1 MNQRRSD
8 SPIKKQLAK
17 KLVTYFDQLDEAKS
31 RERALERKNSRSRSF
46 SKSKSTSQM
55 PIGKSSVEESE
66 LYDDIDIRRQK
77 LSDLKE
83 LMRKELLAAKIAGI
97 TEPRPEDI
105 AKSLQGYPTFMKSGK
120 MNESYRRKLTEDV
133 NIAEFKKSVHR
144 LLESRVKKDQMGNPN
159 DDGSSVDTELLE
171 QEVEID
177 FANKS
182 QDPASHSKLHI
193 SSNIFDEHLYPLE
206 TKKKVLPTNH
216 VESSAFDFHQRKSKE
231 IRRLQYASE
240 NQRVPRQMRSA
251 SKEIIEVQKLQAKHQ
266 EEVDVV
272 PTTYAGKAR
281 ERRTHPDEGY
291 PVWIRFQDGN
301 QRTVIAA
308 MLKNVEG
315 FKINPETDTMEVIEK
330 DRVTVNP
337 RDGAG
342 KTEGFKVISG
352 RVERPNEG
360 KFENEDD
367 CELVVQD
374 KAGKRYPIL
383 FYERNYETEMVPEP
397 EPEPKRVMHDA
408 NCRAFDLIG
417 KFLGRGRLELSETD
431 KATGRK
437 IRYAKGILVN
447 SDEKIEFVLA
457 KFIEDGRTTLKH
469 KSLKH
474 THHDIEEEEDMEISG
489 YDVKCLTL
497 AEQKKGGN
505 PELLFILNSEYVP
518 QKDMVL
524 SEEQASYELEDYRK
538 FEGDLLYEEAP
549 GDREGTLWLILSK
562 AKEVMDA
569 RTKVKS
575 PAGMD
580 KIRIELDEADD
591 SQDIT
596 NILDR
601 IKWILER
608 RKRAAEDLVR
618 EKGEIE
624 EAERIERER
633 LETERLE
640 LEEHARRERVRLDRE
655 RLDRERL
662 DRERKALE
670 EAEKIERERRER
682 LEKEEAQ
689 RKLIEK
695 RQLNKSQTYTESGSR
710 GSVIHGGRKPVR
722 AEQNKQF
729 AGHMDFIVHCPGG
742 CKLHVFVAP
751 NGKGQEVDQQV
762 DFQYYPIESSTE
774 NSEQMKVTYNGKE
787 YHPNGIRRP
796 KSDAPHSQADPKS
809 DPEVRVV
816 QPRDDQYEREKRQ
829 REEER
834 QRQITEDHERL
845 QSLKDEQERLAIQRW
860 QEEQRLER
868 IKREADERQIRID
881 AEEAERR
888 IILEEE
894 EAKLKDLREAEDEER
909 QIRLNE
915 EEERLRQ
922 LRAEHEIELVRIRNE
937 KNAKERE
944 RLRLEDEER
953 QRKIIEEEER
963 IRRLEEEQ
971 QRQLHIQEEE
981 ERVKRLRDSIERRR
995 RIEDEERERRRLEEE
1010 ERQLRIR
1017 HEEEE
1022 RMRRLIEEEEER
1034 DRKRLEDEE
1043 RLRRE
1048 EEDKRRQLEEEKRQF
1063 EEDKLRESQERRQRL
1078 ADEENERRL
1087 RQEAEEAERR
1097 LREEIAKKQKDDGA
1111 QRKLAQEAEEAERRL
1126 REEVARRQNQEE
1138 EQRLRYAAEE
1148 DERLRLER
1156 EREEEKRRQD
1166 EEIQTTQKK
1175 VRELKAALER
1185 SKIENSQDIIVIK
1198 KSHEVITNNRYRDS
1212 VDSEAAS
1219 KKDVKVSSEEQE
1231 KPKQAEQKP
1240 KPVEKPKTSGDPRQ
1254 RFSMIQHRVSP
1265 TIETA
1270 KRKST
1275 ASKSKKPIVK
1285 KEEHIK
1291 EEPKT
1296 EPALVQEEKAKS
1308 HKESSGKKS
1317 DSIQN
1322 SQYREDRSRVQSIKI
1337 QEINHS
1343 QMEVAHE
1350 GERYTKIELNLENS
1364 EDDIDF
1370 IGYGT
1375 IRVSNKK
1382 DSSRSLSE
1390 IKQSFTRISPAR
1402 DLAATIKGDDR
1413 NMTTRPFTPIT
1424 SEKKA
1429 AKQIITTSTVT
1440 ESHITGHQSS
1450 SRMHSKIGHKQIE
1463 QQDDREEEVIFT

>member
-1 MNQRRSD
+1 
-8 SPIKKQLAK
+8 
-17 KLVTYFDQLDEAKS
+17 
-31 RERALERKNSRSRSF
+31 
-46 SKSKSTSQM
+46 M
-55 PIGKSSVEESE
+55 PIGKSSIEESE
-66 LYDDIDIRRQK
+66 IYDDIDIRRQK

-97 TEPRPEDI
+97 TEPSPEDI
-105 AKSLQGYPTFMKSGK
+105 TKSLQGYPTFMKSGK
-120 MNESYRRKLTEDV
+120 MNESYRRNNTEDV
-133 NIAEFKKSVHR
+133 DFAEFKKSIHK
-144 LLESRVKKDQMGNPN
+144 LLESRVKKDQIGNPN

-177 FANKS
+177 FVNKS
-182 QDPASHSKLHI
+182 QDPASQSKLR
-193 SSNIFDEHLYPLE
+193 SSSKIFDEHLYPLE

-240 NQRVPRQMRSA
+240 NRRVLRHMRSA

-266 EEVDVV
+266 EEVEVV

-291 PVWIRFQDGN
+291 PVWIRFQDGS
-301 QRTVIAA
+301 QRTAMAA

-337 RDGAG
+337 IDGAE
-342 KTEGFKVISG
+342 KTESFKVISG
-352 RVERPNEG
+352 RVERPNED

-374 KAGKRYPIL
+374 KAGKRFPIL
-383 FYERNYETEMVPEP
+383 FYERNYEPEMVPEP

-417 KFLGRGRLELSETD
+417 KFLGRGRLELSEID
-431 KATGRK
+431 KATGSK
-437 IRYAKGILVN
+437 VKYAKGILVN
-447 SDEKIEFVLA
+447 SDDKIEFVLA
-457 KFIEDGRTTLKH
+457 KFIEDRTTTLKH
-469 KSLKH
+469 RSLNN

-497 AEQKKGGN
+497 AEQNKGGN

-518 QKDMVL
+518 QKDVVL
-524 SEEQASYELEDYRK
+524 SEEPATCELEDFRK

-580 KIRIELDEADD
+580 KIRIELDEADE

-608 RKRAAEDLVR
+608 RKKAAEDLAR
-618 EKGEIE
+618 EQAERE
-624 EAERIERER
+624 EAERIQREIEAAEMLQR
-633 LETERLE
+633 
-640 LEEHARRERVRLDRE
+640 EENARRER
-655 RLDRERL
+655 
-662 DRERKALE
+662 ERKAVE
-670 EAEKIERERRER
+670 EAQRIERELRER

-689 RKLIEK
+689 RKEIEK
-695 RQLNKSQTYTESGSR
+695 RQLMKSETNTENNRR

-722 AEQNKQF
+722 GEQIRQF
-729 AGHMDFIVHCPGG
+729 PGHMDFIVHSPGG
-742 CKLHVFVAP
+742 SKLHVFVAP

-762 DFQYYPIESSTE
+762 DFHYYPKEGSNE
-774 NSEQMKVTYNGKE
+774 NGEQMKVTYNGKE
-787 YHPNGIRRP
+787 YHPNGIRRAKP
-796 KSDAPHSQADPKS
+796 DAPISQPDPKS

-834 QRQITEDHERL
+834 QRQIAEEYEKL

-888 IILEEE
+888 LLLEEE
-894 EAKLKDLREAEDEER
+894 EAKIRDLREA
-909 QIRLNE
+909 
-915 EEERLRQ
+915 
-922 LRAEHEIELVRIRNE
+922 
-937 KNAKERE
+937 
-944 RLRLEDEER
+944 
-953 QRKIIEEEER
+953 
-963 IRRLEEEQ
+963 
-971 QRQLHIQEEE
+971 
-981 ERVKRLRDSIERRR
+981 
-995 RIEDEERERRRLEEE
+995 EEE
-1010 ERQLRIR
+1010 ERQLRVR

-1022 RMRRLIEEEEER
+1022 RMRRLIEEEEDR

-1048 EEDKRRQLEEEKRQF
+1048 EQDKRRQLEEEKRQF
-1063 EEDKLRESQERRQRL
+1063 EEHKLRESQERGQRL
-1078 ADEENERRL
+1078 ADEETERRL

-1097 LREEIAKKQKDDGA
+1097 LREEIAKKQKENEA
-1111 QRKLAQEAEEAERRL
+1111 QRKIAQEGEEAERRL
-1126 REEVARRQNQEE
+1126 REEIARRHQQEE
-1138 EQRLRYAAEE
+1138 EQRLKHAAEE

-1185 SKIENSQDIIVIK
+1185 SKIENSQEIIVIK
-1198 KSHEVITNNRYRDS
+1198 KSPEVITNNRYRDS

-1219 KKDVKVSSEEQE
+1219 KKDVKVSSDEQE
-1231 KPKQAEQKP
+1231 KPKQAEQKS
-1240 KPVEKPKTSGDPRQ
+1240 KPVEKPKISSDPTQ
-1254 RFSMIQHRVSP
+1254 RYSMIQHRVSP

-1270 KRKST
+1270 KRKSA
-1275 ASKSKKPIVK
+1275 ASKPKKPTLK
-1285 KEEHIK
+1285 KEEPIK

-1296 EPALVQEEKAKS
+1296 EASPVQEEKAKS
-1308 HKESSGKKS
+1308 PKESSGKKS
-1317 DSIQN
+1317 DSVHN
-1322 SQYREDRSRVQSIKI
+1322 SQYREDRSRIPGIKI
-1337 QEINHS
+1337 QEINQS
-1343 QMEVAHE
+1343 QMEIPHE

-1370 IGYGT
+1370 VGYGT

-1382 DSSRSLSE
+1382 DISRSPSE
-1390 IKQSFTRISPAR
+1390 IKQKFTKISPAR
-1402 DLAATIKGDDR
+1402 DLTAAMKGDDR

-1424 SEKKA
+1424 SEKKPP
-1429 AKQIITTSTVT
+1429 KQIITTSTIT
-1440 ESHITGHQSS
+1440 DPHITSHQSS
-1450 SRMHSKIGHKQIE
+1450 RIHPKSGQEQRE
-1463 QQDDREEEVIFT
+1463 QQDDPEEEVIFT

>member
-1 MNQRRSD
+1 MHHRRSD

-17 KLVTYFDQLDEAKS
+17 KLVTYFDQLDGAKS
-31 RERALERKNSRSRSF
+31 RERELERKHSRSRSF
-46 SKSKSTSQM
+46 SKSKSSSQM

-66 LYDDIDIRRQK
+66 IYDDIDIRRQK

-97 TEPRPEDI
+97 TEPSPEDI
-105 AKSLQGYPTFMKSGK
+105 TKSLQGYPTFMKSGR
-120 MNESYRRKLTEDV
+120 MNESYRRKNTEDV
-133 NIAEFKKSVHR
+133 DIAEFKKSIHK
-144 LLESRVKKDQMGNPN
+144 LLESRVKKDQIGNPN

-182 QDPASHSKLHI
+182 QDPVSQSRLRS

-240 NQRVPRQMRSA
+240 NRKVLRHMRSA
-251 SKEIIEVQKLQAKHQ
+251 SKDIIEVQKLQAKHQ
-266 EEVDVV
+266 EEVEVV

-291 PVWIRFQDGN
+291 PVWIRFQDGS
-301 QRTVIAA
+301 QRTAMAA

-337 RDGAG
+337 RDGAEN
-342 KTEGFKVISG
+342 TESFKVING
-352 RVERPNEG
+352 RVERPNED

-367 CELVVQD
+367 CELIVQD
-374 KAGKRYPIL
+374 KAGKRFPIL
-383 FYERNYETEMVPEP
+383 FYERNYEPEMVPEP
-397 EPEPKRVMHDA
+397 EPEPKRVMEDA
-408 NCRAFDLIG
+408 NCRAFDVIG
-417 KFLGRGRLELSETD
+417 KFLGRGRLELSEID
-431 KATGRK
+431 KATGK
-437 IRYAKGILVN
+437 KVRYAKGILVN
-447 SDEKIEFVLA
+447 SEEKIEFVLA
-457 KFIEDGRTTLKH
+457 KFIEDRTTTLKH
-469 KSLKH
+469 RSLNH

-518 QKDMVL
+518 QKDVVL
-524 SEEQASYELEDYRK
+524 SEEPATCELEDYRK

-549 GDREGTLWLILSK
+549 GDRDGTLWLILSK

-580 KIRIELDEADD
+580 KIRIELDEADE

-608 RKRAAEDLVR
+608 RKRAAEDLAR
-618 EKGEIE
+618 EQAERE
-624 EAERIERER
+624 EAERIQREIEAAEMLQREENARRERER
-633 LETERLE
+633 LERERLE
-640 LEEHARRERVRLDRE
+640 I
-655 RLDRERL
+655 
-662 DRERKALE
+662 ERKAVE
-670 EAEKIERERRER
+670 EAQRIEAELRER

-689 RKLIEK
+689 RKEIEK
-695 RQLNKSQTYTESGSR
+695 RQLMKSQTNTENNRR
-710 GSVIHGGRKPVR
+710 GSVIHGGRKPLR
-722 AEQNKQF
+722 GEQIRQF
-729 AGHMDFIVHCPGG
+729 PGHMDFIVHCPGG
-742 CKLHVFVAP
+742 SKLHVFVAP

-762 DFQYYPIESSTE
+762 DFLYYPKEGSNE
-774 NSEQMKVTYNGKE
+774 NGEQMKVTYNGKE
-787 YHPNGIRRP
+787 YHPNGIRRAKP
-796 KSDAPHSQADPKS
+796 DASISQPDPKS

-834 QRQITEDHERL
+834 QRQIAEEYEKL

-888 IILEEE
+888 LLLEEE
-894 EAKLKDLREAEDEER
+894 EAKIRDLREAEEEER
-909 QIRLNE
+909 QLRLNE

-922 LRAEHEIELVRIRNE
+922 IRAEHEIELVRIRNE

-944 RLRLEDEER
+944 RLRLEEEER
-953 QRKIIEEEER
+953 QRKNIEEEER
-963 IRRLEEEQ
+963 IRRLEQEQ
-971 QRQLHIQEEE
+971 KRQLNIQEEE
-981 ERVKRLRDSIERRR
+981 ERVRRLRDSIERRR

-1010 ERQLRIR
+1010 ERQLRVR

-1063 EEDKLRESQERRQRL
+1063 EEHKLRESQERRQRL
-1078 ADEENERRL
+1078 ADEETERRL
-1087 RQEAEEAERR
+1087 RQEAEEAERK
-1097 LREEIAKKQKDDGA
+1097 LRKEIAKKQKENEA
-1111 QRKLAQEAEEAERRL
+1111 QRRIAQEGEEAERRL
-1126 REEVARRQNQEE
+1126 REEIARRQQQEE
-1138 EQRLRYAAEE
+1138 EQRLKHAAEQ

-1185 SKIENSQDIIVIK
+1185 SKIENSQEIIVIK
-1198 KSHEVITNNRYRDS
+1198 KSPEVITNNRYRDS

-1219 KKDVKVSSEEQE
+1219 KKDVKISSDDQE
-1231 KPKQAEQKP
+1231 KPKQAEQKS
-1240 KPVEKPKTSGDPRQ
+1240 KPVEKPKISSDPTQ

-1270 KRKST
+1270 KRKSA
-1275 ASKSKKPIVK
+1275 ASKPKKPTLK
-1285 KEEHIK
+1285 KEEPIK

-1296 EPALVQEEKAKS
+1296 ESAPVQEEKAMVP
-1308 HKESSGKKS
+1308 KESSGKKS
-1317 DSIQN
+1317 DSLHN
-1322 SQYREDRSRVQSIKI
+1322 SQYREDRSRIQSIKI
-1337 QEINHS
+1337 QEINQS
-1343 QMEVAHE
+1343 QMEIPHE

-1370 IGYGT
+1370 VGYGT

-1382 DSSRSLSE
+1382 DGSRSPSE
-1390 IKQSFTRISPAR
+1390 IKQNFTKISPAR
-1402 DLAATIKGDDR
+1402 DLAAAMKGDDR

-1424 SEKKA
+1424 SEKKTA
-1429 AKQIITTSTVT
+1429 RQIITTSTIT
-1440 ESHITGHQSS
+1440 DRHITSHQAS
-1450 SRMHSKIGHKQIE
+1450 SRIHPKSGQEQRE
-1463 QQDDREEEVIFT
+1463 QQDDPEEEVIFT

>member
-1 MNQRRSD
+1 MSDKNIMHHRRSD

-31 RERALERKNSRSRSF
+31 RERELERKHSRSRSF
-46 SKSKSTSQM
+46 SKSKSSSQM

-66 LYDDIDIRRQK
+66 IYDDIDIRRQK

-97 TEPRPEDI
+97 TEPSPEDI
-105 AKSLQGYPTFMKSGK
+105 TKSLQGYPTFMKSGR
-120 MNESYRRKLTEDV
+120 MNESYRRKNTEDV
-133 NIAEFKKSVHR
+133 DMAEFKKSIHK
-144 LLESRVKKDQMGNPN
+144 LLESRVKKDQIGNPN

-182 QDPASHSKLHI
+182 QDPASQSKLRS
-193 SSNIFDEHLYPLE
+193 SSNIFDEYLYPLE

-240 NQRVPRQMRSA
+240 NRRVLRHMRSA
-251 SKEIIEVQKLQAKHQ
+251 SKEIMEVQKLQAKHQ
-266 EEVDVV
+266 EEVEVV

-291 PVWIRFQDGN
+291 PVWIRFQDGS
-301 QRTVIAA
+301 QRTAMAA

-337 RDGAG
+337 RDGAEN
-342 KTEGFKVISG
+342 TESFKVISG
-352 RVERPNEG
+352 RVERPNED

-367 CELVVQD
+367 CELIVQD
-374 KAGKRYPIL
+374 KAGKRFPIL
-383 FYERNYETEMVPEP
+383 FYERNYEPEMVPEP
-397 EPEPKRVMHDA
+397 EPEPKRVMQDA
-408 NCRAFDLIG
+408 NCRAFDIIG
-417 KFLGRGRLELSETD
+417 KFLGRGRLELSEID
-431 KATGRK
+431 KATGK
-437 IRYAKGILVN
+437 KVRYAKGILVN
-447 SDEKIEFVLA
+447 SEEKIEFVLA
-457 KFIEDGRTTLKH
+457 KFIEDRTTTLKH
-469 KSLKH
+469 RSLNH

-518 QKDMVL
+518 QKDVVL
-524 SEEQASYELEDYRK
+524 SEEPATCELEDYRK

-549 GDREGTLWLILSK
+549 GDRDGTLWLILSK

-580 KIRIELDEADD
+580 KIRIELDEADE

-608 RKRAAEDLVR
+608 RKRAAEDLAR
-618 EKGEIE
+618 EQAERE
-624 EAERIERER
+624 EAERIQREIEAAEMLQREENARREREKLERER
-633 LETERLE
+633 LE
-640 LEEHARRERVRLDRE
+640 
-655 RLDRERL
+655 
-662 DRERKALE
+662 RERKAVE
-670 EAEKIERERRER
+670 EAQRIEVELRER

-689 RKLIEK
+689 RKEIEK
-695 RQLNKSQTYTESGSR
+695 RQLMKSQTNTENNR
-710 GSVIHGGRKPVR
+710 RASVIHGGRKPIR
-722 AEQNKQF
+722 GEQIRQF
-729 AGHMDFIVHCPGG
+729 PGHMDFIVHCPGG
-742 CKLHVFVAP
+742 SKLHVFVAP

-762 DFQYYPIESSTE
+762 DFQYYPKEGSNE
-774 NSEQMKVTYNGKE
+774 NGEQMKVTYNGKE
-787 YHPNGIRRP
+787 YHPNGIRRAKP
-796 KSDAPHSQADPKS
+796 DAPISQPDPKS

-816 QPRDDQYEREKRQ
+816 QPRDDQYEREKRHG
-829 REEER
+829 EEER
-834 QRQITEDHERL
+834 QRQIAEEYEKL

-888 IILEEE
+888 LLLEEE
-894 EAKLKDLREAEDEER
+894 DAKIRDLREA
-909 QIRLNE
+909 
-915 EEERLRQ
+915 
-922 LRAEHEIELVRIRNE
+922 
-937 KNAKERE
+937 
-944 RLRLEDEER
+944 
-953 QRKIIEEEER
+953 
-963 IRRLEEEQ
+963 
-971 QRQLHIQEEE
+971 
-981 ERVKRLRDSIERRR
+981 
-995 RIEDEERERRRLEEE
+995 EEE
-1010 ERQLRIR
+1010 ERQLRVR

-1022 RMRRLIEEEEER
+1022 RMTRLIEEEEER

-1063 EEDKLRESQERRQRL
+1063 EEHKLRESQERRQRL

-1097 LREEIAKKQKDDGA
+1097 LREEIAKKQKENEA
-1111 QRKLAQEAEEAERRL
+1111 QRKIAQEGEEAERRL
-1126 REEVARRQNQEE
+1126 REEIARRHQQEE
-1138 EQRLRYAAEE
+1138 EQGLKHAAEE
-1148 DERLRLER
+1148 DERLRL

-1185 SKIENSQDIIVIK
+1185 SKIENSQEIIVIK
-1198 KSHEVITNNRYRDS
+1198 KSPEVITNNRYRDS

-1219 KKDVKVSSEEQE
+1219 KKDVKVSSDEQE
-1231 KPKQAEQKP
+1231 KPKQAEQKS
-1240 KPVEKPKTSGDPRQ
+1240 KPVEKPKISSDPTQ
-1254 RFSMIQHRVSP
+1254 RYSMIQHRVSP

-1270 KRKST
+1270 KRKSA
-1275 ASKSKKPIVK
+1275 ASKPKKPTLKK
-1285 KEEHIK
+1285 KEHIN

-1296 EPALVQEEKAKS
+1296 EPSPDQVEKAMS
-1308 HKESSGKKS
+1308 PEESSGKKS
-1317 DSIQN
+1317 DSVHN
-1322 SQYREDRSRVQSIKI
+1322 SPYREDRSKIPSIKI
-1337 QEINHS
+1337 QEINQS
-1343 QMEVAHE
+1343 QMEIPHE

-1370 IGYGT
+1370 VGYGT

-1382 DSSRSLSE
+1382 DSSRSPSE
-1390 IKQSFTRISPAR
+1390 IKQKFTKISPAR
-1402 DLAATIKGDDR
+1402 DLAAAMKGDDR

-1424 SEKKA
+1424 SEKKP
-1429 AKQIITTSTVT
+1429 AKQIITTST
-1440 ESHITGHQSS
+1440 ITDPPITSHQSS
-1450 SRMHSKIGHKQIE
+1450 GRIHPKSGQKQRE
-1463 QQDDREEEVIFT
+1463 QQDDPEEEVIFT